1 MARPS
6 VPAIIYGSLS
16 KRPFRPI
23 GWLVND
29 PHPAASV
36 TAPMSSGLARARA
49 MRALAEAGIDSSGL
63 QRADSVTNDVWLTP
77 HYVVRVNR
85 DASMRL
91 YREAVL
97 SQVLPAS
104 VGYPPVVQHGGE
116 VGSDWLLLERLPGV
130 SLSRAWP
137 TMTEAQRRR
146 AVKQLSERLR
156 SVHGTRCPRL
166 DGLSDVPQLLDPAP
180 TGSQAVRKLLDGLE
194 RASTLPNVDAGVVA
208 DAIDMVSSL
217 ASALDPFDA
226 VTVVHGDLTFENVLW
241 DGTDVTAVLDFE
253 FARPGPP
260 DLDLDVLLRFI
271 SLPHLHVP
279 AEYEAVTKAGDYA
292 DVPWWMAEDYPEL
305 FAHPRQF
312 DRSRIYS
319 IAWDVREMLAFP
331 PNEPLQTVHRHHP
344 YRRLANVLRG
354 SSYLDRLN
362 GAVVLEF

>member
-1 MARPS
+1 
-6 VPAIIYGSLS
+6 
-16 KRPFRPI
+16 
-23 GWLVND
+23 
-29 PHPAASV
+29 
-36 TAPMSSGLARARA
+36 MSSGLARARA
-49 MRALAEAGIDSSGL
+49 MRAFSEAGIDSTGL
-63 QRADSVTNDVWLTP
+63 HRADSVTNEVWLTAD
-77 HYVVRVNR
+77 YVVRVNR

-97 SQVLPAS
+97 SQVLPPE

-137 TMTEAQRRR
+137 HMTQAQRRH
-146 AVKQLSERLR
+146 AVRQLAERLR
-156 SVHGTRCPRL
+156 VVHSTVCPRL

-180 TGSQAVRKLLDGLE
+180 TGAQAVSKLIEGLE
-194 RASTLPNVDAGVVA
+194 RASTFRHVDAGVTA
-208 DAIDMVSSL
+208 DAIDMVNTL

-241 DGTDVTAVLDFE
+241 DGSNVTAVLDFE

-260 DLDLDVLLRFI
+260 DLDLDVLLRFV

-279 AEYEAVTKAGDYA
+279 AEYEAATRAEDYA

-312 DRSRIYS
+312 DRSRLYS
-319 IAWDVREMLAFP
+319 IAWDVRELLAFP
-331 PNEPLQTVHRHHP
+331 PNEPLHAVHRHHP

-354 SSYLDRLN
+354 TSYLDRLN
-362 GAVVLEF
+362 GSVVLEF